1 MEENKKISEMTTV
14 DQLTG
19 EELIPV
25 VDELGQNKV
34 IKSKKLKQEVD
45 SSLSEESENPVQN
58 KVIKSEFDKINKS
71 IGDINTA
78 LDEINGEEI

>member
-14 DQLTG
+14 DQLSG

>member
-45 SSLSEESENPVQN
+45 SSLSEESGNPVQN

>member
-1 MEENKKISEMTTV
+1 MTTV

-78 LDEINGEEI
+78 LDEINGEVV

>member
-34 IKSKKLKQEVD
+34 IKSKKLKQEID

-78 LDEINGEEI
+78 LDGINGEVV

>member
-14 DQLTG
+14 DQLIG